1 MPSSPQKF
9 GPSNPDGANCS
20 LSASAFGDSG
30 FVGASAALW
39 VGPRSQLSA
48 AVQRGERAF
57 GLPSPT
63 LGGKWAKES
72 DEVKRGY
79 FLIDIP
85 PEKFNETVA
94 YAARAGFGYIVL
106 LDGWI
111 ATGAGGQS
119 MYGHYNVSQGWKSWG
134 GGRADAA
141 SGLAA
146 AIKFANSQGVKVGL
160 HTMSGNIAE
169 SDSYVTPT
177 PDPRLAT
184 LPGSWSL
191 ASDLTANSTTIK
203 LWRERVS
210 CMVPF
215 PARCFSGPCAPCPNG
230 ATTVRIGDELAVF
243 TRLDPASASLTGVKR
258 GAFGTT
264 PQAYTAGTRVKV
276 MARGSGPT
284 FLAAGTLVDEIGA
297 NIARAVD
304 RVGADTVYFD
314 GLGQL
319 LPVVSGGATERFDC
333 SRLQLSFWRHAQRQV
348 IAQSD
353 TEGENQ
359 LESGHLWHLD
369 SRSGQTDF
377 AATDSKAF
385 LDKIKTVDLHRA
397 HRELFSP
404 DLGWWGYLPWTQS
417 YAATTPDEVAYMAS
431 RAAGWSGSPALETE
445 FDKLG
450 LSTSKT
456 KTAWHALSGFAV

>member
-1 MPSSPQKF
+1 
-9 GPSNPDGANCS
+9 
-20 LSASAFGDSG
+20 
-30 FVGASAALW
+30 
-39 VGPRSQLSA
+39 
-48 AVQRGERAF
+48 
-57 GLPSPT
+57 
-63 LGGKWAKES
+63 
-72 DEVKRGY
+72 
-79 FLIDIP
+79 
-85 PEKFNETVA
+85 
-94 YAARAGFGYIVL
+94 
-106 LDGWI
+106 
-111 ATGAGGQS
+111 
-119 MYGHYNVSQGWKSWG
+119 
-134 GGRADAA
+134 
-141 SGLAA
+141 
-146 AIKFANSQGVKVGL
+146 
-160 HTMSGNIAE
+160 MSGNIAP

-191 ASDLTANSTTIK
+191 ASDLTANSTTIQ
-203 LWRERVS
+203 LSRERVS
-210 CMVPF
+210 CMVSF
-215 PARCFSGPCAPCPNG
+215 PARCFSGPCAPCPDG
-230 ATTVRIGDELAVF
+230 ATTVRIEDELAVF
-243 TRLDPASASLTGVKR
+243 TRLDPASGSLTGVKR

-333 SRLQLSFWRHAQRQV
+333 SRLQLSFWRHAKRQV

-385 LDKIKTVDLHRA
+385 LDKIKSVLERA

-450 LSTSKT
+450 LSASTANCLALCFCPPDLSPVVAQMGALTRHCRRWRHGAGSICPTRYARCCGNPPATTLSCTRTLRAPGLCGHATTSR
-456 KTAWHALSGFAV
+456 ALSTRLGRRRPSSPLPPRSNSPRWG